1 MSIDIKNLEYKR
13 ESALYTMNDAQQ
25 AASHEFS
32 KGYIRFLNHAK
43 TEREAVSEMVKE
55 AESKGFSDFQKIIE
69 RGGTLEP
76 GTKLYWV
83 NRGKALILA
92 VVGKDHPIKGCSMVG
107 AHLDSPRLDFRPNPL
122 YEDHGFALAKTHY
135 YGGIKK
141 YQWVSL
147 PLAIHGVIS
156 KSEAKR
162 S

>member
-76 GTKLYWV
+76 
-83 NRGKALILA
+83 
-92 VVGKDHPIKGCSMVG
+92 
-107 AHLDSPRLDFRPNPL
+107 
-122 YEDHGFALAKTHY
+122 
-135 YGGIKK
+135 
-141 YQWVSL
+141 
-147 PLAIHGVIS
+147 
-156 KSEAKR
+156 
-162 S
+162 